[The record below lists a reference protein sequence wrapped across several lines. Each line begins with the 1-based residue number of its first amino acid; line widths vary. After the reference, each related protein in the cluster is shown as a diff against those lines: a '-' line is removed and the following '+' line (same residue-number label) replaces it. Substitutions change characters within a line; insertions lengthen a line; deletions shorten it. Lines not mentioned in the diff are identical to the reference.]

1 MLPLRNREG
10 RFIANRERFDTL
22 ERQQFQRPE
31 FTTTRRESRAMT
43 CVIRIGG
50 CPMKGSTSAGFSVEH
65 LAALQASTPITSDP
79 VKYQQIG
86 TSNETRVFFL
96 GFFFSR
102 FFLRESDEPRY
113 RTFETMTALAWSKY
127 GNMGLLQFSFPRH
140 SPRTTPEQVR
150 RQTCKS
156 HPSIV
161 KLRRSSPSI
170 SHLPP
175 KTPRYPLAQLRAN
188 EP

>member
-1 MLPLRNREG
+1 MLLLRTRER
-10 RFIANRERFDTL
+10 RFIANRKRFDTL

-31 FTTTRRESRAMT
+31 FTTTRRKSRAMT

-50 CPMKGSTSAGFSVEH
+50 YLMKGRTSAGFSVEH
-65 LAALQASTPITSDP
+65 LAALQTSTPITSDS

-86 TSNETRVFFL
+86 TSNETRV
-96 GFFFSR
+96 FFSR

-140 SPRTTPEQVR
+140 SPEP
-150 RQTCKS
+150 
-156 HPSIV
+156 HPS
-161 KLRRSSPSI
+161 K
-170 SHLPP
+170 
-175 KTPRYPLAQLRAN
+175 
-188 EP
+188 